1 MSFVNTDVVNHY
13 AAVQLPFN
21 KVRRVEFSL
30 PQEVTLEQLLGFF
43 SMYKTYCEKRPDN
56 TLLQRI
62 RADYEAACERCDV
75 EKFTF
80 PGFVLAD

>member
-1 MSFVNTDVVNHY
+1 MLLIIM
-13 AAVQLPFN
+13 QLYSCLF